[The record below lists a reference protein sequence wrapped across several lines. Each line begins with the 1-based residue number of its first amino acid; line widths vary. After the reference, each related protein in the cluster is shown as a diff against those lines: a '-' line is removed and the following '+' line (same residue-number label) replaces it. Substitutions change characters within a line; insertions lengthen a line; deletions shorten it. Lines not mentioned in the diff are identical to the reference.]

1 MEVFQFFHSFS
12 PAQTFTAFI
21 IYKERFHQQFIKGT
35 QLIFGCFIV
44 PGSAT
49 GNIGNTFYIFDQIRF
64 TADIIRQFGVRHSD
78 AFQSV
83 GIPQIRVYDTFW
95 PVFWPFRSLLLIRR
109 H

>member
-35 QLIFGCFIV
+35 QLVFGCFIV

-64 TADIIRQFGVRHSD
+64 TADIIRQFAVRLSD
-78 AFQSV
+78 EFQSE
-83 GIPQIRVYDTFW
+83 GIASPKSGFMILSCQFSGLFVHF
-95 PVFWPFRSLLLIRR
+95 F
-109 H
+109 